1 MIIGWP
7 SQISSSFSFR
17 CWRMGSLELIK
28 LGFEKRWIWLMSW
41 HFLSSFTKLNSTLA
55 SFGFVIHSYNWR
67 WHRLVLGGVGVFEV
81 FSYITLSAD
90 PPPLPSPPNK
100 KHLLEANYVA
110 SNNSKRNNFF
120 SFPDNRWLCTRLHC
134 FWLAVQSSLIPVPI
148 RAMGDPTN
156 GSRQSPLG
164 GDVLGS
170 TCHFN
175 LFTDWQTS
183 ETRQIHTKHSG
194 ANNSCLIKLVN
205 M

>member
-28 LGFEKRWIWLMSW
+28 LGFEKRWIDELTLFLIIHETKFHVGITWLCHPLFNIW
-41 HFLSSFTKLNSTLA
+41 K
-55 SFGFVIHSYNWR
+55 
-67 WHRLVLGGVGVFEV
+67 WHRLVLGGVGLFEV

-90 PPPLPSPPNK
+90 PPLPSPPNQ

-110 SNNSKRNNFF
+110 SNNSKRSNFF

>member
-28 LGFEKRWIWLMSW
+28 LGFEKRWVWLMSW

-55 SFGFVIHSYNWR
+55 SLGFVIHSYIWR
-67 WHRLVLGGVGVFEV
+67 WHRLVLGGVGIFEV

-90 PPPLPSPPNK
+90 PPSPPLPIK

-120 SFPDNRWLCTRLHC
+120 FHFLTIADFVLDCIVFGWLYSPAWSLCQSGQWEIQRTDPDK
-134 FWLAVQSSLIPVPI
+134 VPWG
-148 RAMGDPTN
+148 AM
-156 GSRQSPLG
+156 
-164 GDVLGS
+164 
-170 TCHFN
+170 F
-175 LFTDWQTS
+175 
-183 ETRQIHTKHSG
+183 
-194 ANNSCLIKLVN
+194 
-205 M
+205 

>member
-28 LGFEKRWIWLMSW
+28 LGFEKRWVWLMSW

-55 SFGFVIHSYNWR
+55 SLGFVIHSYIWR

-90 PPPLPSPPNK
+90 PPLPSPPNQ

-120 SFPDNRWLCTRLHC
+120 ISWQSLTLYSIALFLAGCTVQPDPCAN
-134 FWLAVQSSLIPVPI
+134 P
-148 RAMGDPTN
+148 GN
-156 GSRQSPLG
+156 GRSNERIQTKSLG
-164 GDVLGS
+164 GRCS
-170 TCHFN
+170 RIN
-175 LFTDWQTS
+175 LS
-183 ETRQIHTKHSG
+183 
-194 ANNSCLIKLVN
+194 L
-205 M
+205 